1 MSVHLP
7 HGETFRT
14 ADGNLTVEEFGEL
27 VSRVWNKAYE
37 NVPMYPAGTPS
48 DEVTFPSLT
57 WAVAN
62 RSRMNGV
69 KDRVTDEFI
78 AEDGSVVTKKIGQYR
93 CVLEVRVSALTPVEA
108 NQLVRAFEEFFE
120 QYTGA
125 FKRAGARELLYLEM
139 LPWSWERVGS
149 KTIQHRTI
157 QYEMHEQTSF
167 IEGGPLIEDIAVI
180 ADVLRSTPPVSD

>member
-14 ADGNLTVEEFGEL
+14 ADGSLTIEEFGEL
-27 VSRVWNKAYE
+27 VSRSWKKAYE
-37 NVPMYPAGTPS
+37 GVPMYPAGTPS
-48 DEVTFPSLT
+48 DEVKLPNLT
-57 WAVAN
+57 WAVAH
-62 RSRMNGV
+62 RKRMNGV

-78 AEDGSVVTKKIGQYR
+78 AEDGKVVTKKIGQYR

-108 NQLVRAFEEFFE
+108 NQLIRAFEEFIE

-125 FKRAGARELLYLEM
+125 FKRAGARELLYLER
-139 LPWSWERVGS
+139 LPWSWERTGG
-149 KTIQHRTI
+149 KTVQHRTV
-157 QYEMHEQTSF
+157 QYEMHEQKSF

-180 ADVLRSTPPVSD
+180 ADVLRSTTPVSE